1 MGRPSHGPVFPV
13 TRGPRKGEAKATG
26 NHSYAKR
33 LRAALLAAGVTRHE
47 LHHETQWTRPTDFHN
62 LRRSF
67 NTALARAGVNVQTA
81 MQCAGHSDPKVHM
94 RYVAQELAKT
104 PVPDAALPAIGSL
117 SASLRR
123 EGGNPAGWSSVEAAE
138 AAPDSGHETHKGNKG
153 SNNGSNHG
161 PVAPGPSAAL
171 VHQGSGRSHRGG
183 SAARAARRIQRKFS
197 HGHSAAD
204 GPRKSEGPGFRRGL
218 LERETGIEPATPS
231 LGSSCSTS

>member
-138 AAPDSGHETHKGNKG
+138 AAPDSGHETHKGNGDQITDQTMGRSPRDPRPPLSIK
-153 SNNGSNHG
+153 G
-161 PVAPGPSAAL
+161 PVAPIAGAPRRALHGASSVNSATVTRPPMGPESQKA
-171 VHQGSGRSHRGG
+171 
-183 SAARAARRIQRKFS
+183 
-197 HGHSAAD
+197 
-204 GPRKSEGPGFRRGL
+204 
-218 LERETGIEPATPS
+218 PAFA
-231 LGSSCSTS
+231 